1 MKNGETRTKV
11 ALKVDVDTW
20 VGTREGVPRLKEIF
34 KARGIR
40 ASFFLSL
47 GPDNSGRAIWRVF
60 TKPGFLAKMLRTR
73 APGAYGL
80 RTLFMGTLLPAPLIG
95 QGQEDQVRAL
105 YDDGHEVGLHAW
117 DHVAWH
123 DGLWKMN
130 PAGVRSEVE
139 KGLAAFQRLTGKSA
153 QSFAAPAWR
162 ISRTAIEA
170 LGEAGLVYMSATRG
184 RRPYRPIVDGHAFEL
199 LEIPTTLPTA
209 DEMLGRE
216 GVTADNLDDYF
227 ARQLLEPGLHVL
239 TIHAEMEGRGLA
251 GTFERL
257 LDTCLDKQVEFVRLI
272 DVAEAIL
279 KGGQEVPRW
288 DVVKAQLPGRPGQV
302 SHQGS

>member
-1 MKNGETRTKV
+1 
-11 ALKVDVDTW
+11 VDVDTW
-20 VGTREGVPRLKEIF
+20 LGTREGVPRLRRIF

-95 QGQEDQVRAL
+95 KGQESQVRAL
-105 YDDGHEVGLHAW
+105 FEDGHEVGLHAW

-123 DGLWKMN
+123 DGLWKMK
-130 PAGVRSEVE
+130 PDMVRSEVQ
-139 KGLAAFQRLTGKSA
+139 KGLEAFRRLTGRSA
-153 QSFAAPAWR
+153 GSFAAPAWR
-162 ISRTAIEA
+162 ISGTAIEA
-170 LGEAGLVYMSATRG
+170 LSEAGLVYMSATRG
-184 RRPYRPIVDGHAFEL
+184 RGPYRPVLNGRVFGL
-199 LEIPTTLPTA
+199 LELPTTLPTA
-209 DEMLGRE
+209 DEVLGRD
-216 GVTADNLDDYF
+216 GVTVRNLDDYF
-227 ARQLLEPGLHVL
+227 AAQLLEPGLHVL

-257 LDTCLDKQVEFVRLI
+257 LDTCLENQVEFVRLL
-272 DVAEAIL
+272 DVAEAVLQDGRDI
-279 KGGQEVPRW
+279 PRSE
-288 DVVKAQLPGRPGQV
+288 VVKTKLPGRPGLV
-302 SHQGS
+302 SHQGL